1 MLKKNHQPLLSFL
14 IISYNNEKF
23 IEEALKSAL
32 KQDYDNYEVVVS
44 DDSSRDNTWKIINE
58 VVEKYKRESI
68 AVILNRNEKNLGIV
82 RNFQKA
88 MSMTTGKW
96 VVTMAGDDVS
106 VPDRMKLIEEII
118 LKEEDIY
125 AIGTGYDL
133 ISEKG
138 FYISKGNYFNY
149 DEIKLPL
156 YPGFAVAINRD
167 TFTRFPDIK
176 ENIQSEDIIYTLRGL
191 ELGKIVVASVPTVK
205 HRIHKSNVTSK
216 GISLQAYE
224 GKIVNHLNAIKTLNY
239 YKDYEIRN
247 LKLIPIIERQ
257 IFAFEQKIEHYQSVI
272 EFYQINFLK
281 RIFCLNKI
289 ILEDEKAS
297 KNRFLLRLKIFF
309 ESFKITALIL
319 SVVLITVK
327 KLLSPFKSSKK
338 GKQTLRVYS
347 I

>member
-1 MLKKNHQPLLSFL
+1 MLKKDHQPLLSFL

-32 KQDYDNYEVVVS
+32 KQDYDNYEIVVS

-58 VVEKYKRESI
+58 VVEKYKRENITVS
-68 AVILNRNEKNLGIV
+68 LNRNEKNLGIV

-96 VVTMAGDDVS
+96 VVTMAGDDIS
-106 VPDRMKLIEEII
+106 VPNRMKLIEEII
-118 LKEEDIY
+118 LKEKDIY

-138 FYISKGNYFNY
+138 FYISRGNYFNY
-149 DEIKLPL
+149 DEIELPL
-156 YPGFAVAINRD
+156 YPGFSVAINRD
-167 TFTRFPDIK
+167 TFTQFPDIK
-176 ENIQSEDIIYTLRGL
+176 ESIQSEDIIYSLRGL

-239 YKDYEIRN
+239 YKDNEIRN
-247 LKLIPIIERQ
+247 LILIPIIERQ
-257 IFAFEQKIEHYQSVI
+257 ILKFEQNIEHYKSVI
-272 EFYQINFLK
+272 DFYKMNFFTKLFNFNRLVLK
-281 RIFCLNKI
+281 NENIKRSDFWM
-289 ILEDEKAS
+289 
-297 KNRFLLRLKIFF
+297 RLKIFL
-309 ESFKITALIL
+309 ESYVISAFVLKGILIN
-319 SVVLITVK
+319 VK
-327 KLLSPFKSSKK
+327 TISSFIKSRREINHSY
-338 GKQTLRVYS
+338 RIYS